1 MSIEKENINSW
12 VLNEKELKNKKEL
25 LDKLAYNIS
34 IKYWIEKQRA
44 IELIEKETINSIESL
59 KHELENQEK
68 KLDKKELEELF
79 FSIKQAIELIKNI
92 SKVNIEKL
100 KKDIESSNNIED
112 YKNVLEEY
120 LPQKLVYKAKNAQK
134 LEEHILWF
142 ALWSANSI
150 ISTWEFIYNIWKW
163 IIQTPY
169 HLYLIVTWKWEVK
182 SFKDI

>member
-1 MSIEKENINSW
+1 MSIEKENINPW
-12 VLNEKELKNKKEL
+12 ILNEKDFIEKKEL
-25 LDKLAYNIS
+25 LEKLAYDIS
-34 IKYWIEKQRA
+34 KKYWIEKQRA
-44 IELIEKETINSIESL
+44 KELIERETIDSIESL

-79 FSIKQAIELIKNI
+79 FSIKQAIELIKSI

-100 KKDIESSNNIED
+100 KKELESSKNIED

-120 LPQKLVYKAKNAQK
+120 LPKKLVYKAQNPQAI
-134 LEEHILWF
+134 EEHILWF

-150 ISTWEFIYNIWKW
+150 ISSAEFLYNLWKW
-163 IIQTPY
+163 IVQTPY
-169 HLYLIVTWKWEVK
+169 HLYLILSWKWEVK